1 MYLADCHN
9 HSGWSSDS
17 DADLNLMLEQ
27 AARMGLSM
35 VCTTD
40 HMDLM
45 DREGRILP
53 DWGWDSLLE
62 QHRQAVCPPGVE
74 LRMGGELNVPHRFE
88 DRYRALLNGGPLD
101 LVIGSA
107 HNMGAELGSRDFIL
121 WDYDSPERC
130 CKVLDDYFDSLLAI
144 SRLDFVDILGHIPY
158 VLRYMRDRDGQPV
171 TLEPYRDRLEVIF
184 TNLIGRGAGIEV
196 NTNRGKSLDDYRDL
210 LVQYRQQGG
219 EIVTLGT
226 DAHDPA
232 DLGKGVAEAT
242 QLLRELGY
250 RYYTVYRRR
259 VPEFIPLT

>member
-9 HSGWSSDS
+9 HTSWSQDS
-17 DADLNLMLEQ
+17 DADLSCMLEQ
-27 AARMGLSM
+27 AARLGLSM
-35 VCTTD
+35 VCTTN

-62 QHRQAVCPPGVE
+62 QHRQAVCPAGVE
-74 LRMGGELNVPHRFE
+74 LCLGGEVNVPHLFY
-88 DRYRALLNGGPLD
+88 DRYRDLLDRAPLD

-107 HNMGAELGSRDFIL
+107 HNMSAALGSRDFLL
-121 WDYDSPERC
+121 WDYDSLARC
-130 CKVLDDYFDSLLAI
+130 YEVLDDYFDSLLAM
-144 SRLDFVDILGHIPY
+144 SRVDFVDILGHIPY
-158 VLRYMRDRDGQPV
+158 VLRYMRDRDGHPV

-196 NTNRGKSLDDYRDL
+196 NTNRGRSLADYRDL
-210 LVQYRQQGG
+210 LVQYRQLGG

-226 DAHDPA
+226 DAHDA
-232 DLGKGVAEAT
+232 EDLGKGILQAT
-242 QLLRELGY
+242 RLLRELGF